1 MPPESRKSGRRAS
14 PIRVAVRPLKNV
26 VVCTATLTSITTLLI
41 FCLLRRRCSHYC
53 LSGRARWKDRK
64 WKWRKEPTKEHE
76 TAVFRRKMGAFFF
89 ALLCFALRPLVG
101 WLSQDVCRLSAGSV
115 VPSRADQSILSFH
128 IVLPCIANSARRV
141 KTRAGL
147 APKIFLWVQFL
158 VLGQLINV
166 YLTRSA
172 CN

>member
-26 VVCTATLTSITTLLI
+26 VVCTATLTSITALLI
-41 FCLLRRRCSHYC
+41 FRRRRAAPRRRRRHYC

-89 ALLCFALRPLVG
+89 ALLCFAAVG
-101 WLSQDVCRLSAGSV
+101 WLAVPRCLSSVSRECSSQSGGSKH
-115 VPSRADQSILSFH
+115 SFFPH
-128 IVLPCIANSARRV
+128 RIA
-141 KTRAGL
+141 
-147 APKIFLWVQFL
+147 
-158 VLGQLINV
+158 V
-166 YLTRSA
+166 YRK
-172 CN
+172 